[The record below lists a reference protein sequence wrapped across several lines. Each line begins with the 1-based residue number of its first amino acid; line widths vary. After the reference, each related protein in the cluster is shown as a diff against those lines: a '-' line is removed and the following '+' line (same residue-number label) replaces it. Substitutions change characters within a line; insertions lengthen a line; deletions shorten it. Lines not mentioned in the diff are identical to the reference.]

1 MNIVSL
7 GFFFFKISFNL
18 RDSMLLNG
26 ILTNAE
32 VWNQVESKHIDI
44 LESIDLMLIKKIL
57 NAHCMTAKEAFFL
70 EAGIMP
76 IKFILSKR
84 RLFYLWNIL
93 NRNDNELL
101 KRFYHTQKLFR
112 SKIDWVELVEQD
124 KEDFGIDIS
133 DDEILKMK
141 EGKFKS
147 LVNKSVIQKSL
158 DHLNTVADGH
168 LKSKNLVKPKMV
180 REPYF
185 DDSRFSRSD
194 IELLFSLRTRMLDLK
209 GNFSN
214 KYGLVVA
221 CRVSKV
227 HVECQEH
234 ILKC

>member
-1 MNIVSL
+1 
-7 GFFFFKISFNL
+7 
-18 RDSMLLNG
+18 
-26 ILTNAE
+26 
-32 VWNQVESKHIDI
+32 
-44 LESIDLMLIKKIL
+44 
-57 NAHCMTAKEAFFL
+57 MTAKEAFFL

-76 IKFILSKR
+76 IKCILSKR
-84 RLFYLWNIL
+84 RLLYLWNIL

-101 KRFYHTQKLFR
+101 KRFYHTQKLLR
-112 SKIDWVELVEQD
+112 TKNDWVELVEQD

-133 DDEILKMK
+133 DDEISKMK
-141 EGKFKS
+141 ESKFKS

-168 LKSKNLVKPKMV
+168 SKSKNLVKPKMV

-214 KYGLVVA
+214 KYGLDIA
-221 CRVSKV
+221 CRVCKV
-227 HVECQEH
+227 QIECQEH
-234 ILKC
+234 ILKCEVLKKNVDVPSQVVYEDIFRNVDKQLEVVKAFRILLREREIFMNTEAREA